1 MSSQTRKSRGG
12 TSSLDLRTLVIA
24 SVASAV
30 AAIVVSRI
38 WASGTPIA
46 AATTPVLVTLLKEV
60 LDRPTAAVAARV
72 TAPTRALPHTEVREP
87 VPARVADRMR
97 GTENPERTKPPSE
110 RDRPGRSTSGNG
122 RDPDEIRVYRSQPA
136 TGGIA
141 RRINP
146 KVAIVT
152 GLLAFVIAGLAI
164 TTAQVLAGH
173 PFGKEGHGAIIL
185 GQHHKRA
192 SSNTDTEQQNTTT
205 DQQQTTTT
213 PDQQQ
218 TTTTPDQK
226 QQQTTTTPTTPQQT
240 TPQSPTQTA
249 PGGTPASP

>member
-1 MSSQTRKSRGG
+1 MSSQTRNSRGG
-12 TSSLDLRTLVIA
+12 TTGIDLRTLLIA

-46 AATTPVLVTLLKEV
+46 AAMTPVLVTLLKEV

-72 TAPTRALPHTEVREP
+72 TAQTRALPHTDVREP

-97 GTENPERTKPPSE
+97 GTEDPARTKPPSG
-110 RDRPGRSTSGNG
+110 RDRPDRSTGGNG

-136 TGGIA
+136 PGRIA
-141 RRINP
+141 QRINP

-152 GLLAFVIAGLAI
+152 GLLAFVIAGLVI
-164 TTAQVLAGH
+164 TGAQVLAGH
-173 PFGKEGHGAIIL
+173 GHGAIIL
-185 GQHHKRA
+185 GQHHKPA

-205 DQQQTTTT
+205 EQQQTTTT

-218 TTTTPDQK
+218 TTTTPTTP
-226 QQQTTTTPTTPQQT
+226 QQTTTTPTTPQQT